1 MQSYTSPLN
10 DQDFEIAQNLRL
22 DGVPRRTAEDHLF
35 RKYVYFVREGCHK
48 YSITE
53 EESFDA
59 YADAV
64 LSAIDTIIKGQFENR
79 STIKTYLFKIFHNKC
94 VDLIRKK
101 TTNKM
106 GIHQTA
112 TISEMMTQLSDS
124 SKSILQKLI
133 DQADY
138 VQLKQ
143 KVEMLGE
150 KCRQLL
156 TLFAEGYTDKEIA
169 AETEYKTAEVV
180 KTSRIRCL
188 EKLRL
193 SFKRT

>member
-1 MQSYTSPLN
+1 IN
-10 DQDFEIAQNLRL
+10 
-22 DGVPRRTAEDHLF
+22 
-35 RKYVYFVREGCHK
+35 
-48 YSITE
+48 
-53 EESFDA
+53 
-59 YADAV
+59 
-64 LSAIDTIIKGQFENR
+64 KGAFENR
-79 STIKTYLFKIFHNKC
+79 SSLKTYLYRIFQNKC

-112 TISEMMTQLSDS
+112 TISEMMMQLSDS
-124 SKSILQKLI
+124 AKPVIQKLI

-138 VQLKQ
+138 AELKEKIAQ
-143 KVEMLGE
+143 LGE

-156 TLFAEGYTDKEIA
+156 GLFAEGYSDKEIA
-169 AETEYKTAEVV
+169 AETDYKTAEVV

-193 SFKRT
+193 SFRKT

>member
-1 MQSYTSPLN
+1 MQSFTSPVN
-10 DQDFEIAQNLRL
+10 DQDFEITQNLRL
-22 DGVPRRTAEDHLF
+22 DGVPRRIAEDQLF
-35 RKYVYFVREGCHK
+35 RKYVYFVREGCNK

-64 LSAIDTIIKGQFENR
+64 LSAIDTITKGQFENR

-112 TISEMMTQLSDS
+112 TISEMMTGLSDS

-143 KVEMLGE
+143 KLEMLGE

-169 AETEYKTAEVV
+169 AETEYKTGEVV